1 MELLGKVRDR
11 SVGTSE
17 LLQNAASGGIPE
29 RSERG
34 IEAGSL
40 ILNHTVKYATWGRKH
55 ARGGGTIAVMD
66 RYGTI
71 SEDLVEREAQK
82 LVQYRAQAAVR

>member
-1 MELLGKVRDR
+1 
-11 SVGTSE
+11 
-17 LLQNAASGGIPE
+17 
-29 RSERG
+29 
-34 IEAGSL
+34 
-40 ILNHTVKYATWGRKH
+40 
-55 ARGGGTIAVMD
+55 MD